1 MTILAWRKGWRWRVL
16 LPWGV
21 AVVSA
26 ILLGAGVAA
35 SGGEAEDVRGLAVLL
50 ELGMLGALVF
60 MACRAPGSAPKA
72 SAIAGEITARDP
84 RALPYDHGGEHL
96 AEDTAEARGSMAGS
110 R

>member
-1 MTILAWRKGWRWRVL
+1 MIVELIVTILAWRKGWRWRVL

-60 MACRAPGSAPKA
+60 MACRAPGQT
-72 SAIAGEITARDP
+72 AGLEPTRMPGAR
-84 RALPYDHGGEHL
+84 R
-96 AEDTAEARGSMAGS
+96 EANRELTSEATTPS
-110 R
+110 RP